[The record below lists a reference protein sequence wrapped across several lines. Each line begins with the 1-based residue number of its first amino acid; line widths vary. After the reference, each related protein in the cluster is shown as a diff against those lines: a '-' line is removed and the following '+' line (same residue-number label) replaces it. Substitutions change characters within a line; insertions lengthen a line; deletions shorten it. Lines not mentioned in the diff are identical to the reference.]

1 MQPGRLQT
9 CIEINYEKLLRN
21 LPAKRLL
28 HRLLIWYTCN
38 TQPSLAA
45 RNGYTTATAPP
56 VSALNN
62 LLQAFCNPPAAD
74 VLMLTIKLYEPLHI
88 NNVFLARAAIR
99 DGICCPVSL
108 WGLSFCSSLNFVYP
122 RYRYKTQ
129 RLHLFN
135 EFDIEGPAI
144 HLASF
149 HTTEGHD

>member
-1 MQPGRLQT
+1 MQQDRLQT

-38 TQPSLAA
+38 TQPSWAA
-45 RNGYTTATAPP
+45 QNGYTTATAPP

-99 DGICCPVSL
+99 DGICCPVTSRL
-108 WGLSFCSSLNFVYP
+108 IFLLVIELCLSSIQVQNTTPTFV
-122 RYRYKTQ
+122 Q
-129 RLHLFN
+129 
-135 EFDIEGPAI
+135 
-144 HLASF
+144 
-149 HTTEGHD
+149 

>member
-1 MQPGRLQT
+1 MQQDRLQT

-45 RNGYTTATAPP
+45 RNGYTTATALRA
-56 VSALNN
+56 SALNN

-74 VLMLTIKLYEPLHI
+74 VLMLTIKLYEPLHL

-99 DGICCPVSL
+99 DGICCPVTSRL
-108 WGLSFCSSLNFVYP
+108 IFLLVIELCLSSIQVQNTTPTFV
-122 RYRYKTQ
+122 Q
-129 RLHLFN
+129 
-135 EFDIEGPAI
+135 
-144 HLASF
+144 
-149 HTTEGHD
+149 